1 MRLYLDESVS
11 VALASVLTQH
21 DVDCQTARDAGL
33 LGKPDSMQLEHAAS
47 TGRALFTHDTRDFLR
62 LASEWQAAGQNHAGI
77 ILAHQV
83 PFRDLV
89 ARFRAFLLRYRDAKL
104 ANRVIWL
111 PPPQSP
117 TD

>member
-11 VALASVLTQH
+11 VALANVLAQH

-33 LGKPDSMQLEHAAS
+33 LGKADRLHLEYAAA

-62 LASEWQAAGQNHAGI
+62 LASEWQAAGRNHAGI

-83 PFRDLV
+83 PFRELL
-89 ARFRAFLLRYRDAKL
+89 ARFRAFLLRYRNTDVAD
-104 ANRVIWL
+104 RVIWL
-111 PPPQSP
+111 PPPQPPS
-117 TD
+117 D